1 MLETTKQEVMR
12 TNALE
17 VWMVVDYAGLVEE
30 RDEWLV
36 GRLDQQELEG
46 IAIE

>member
-1 MLETTKQEVMR
+1 MH

-17 VWMVVDYAGLVEE
+17 LRVVVDYAGLVEE

-36 GRLDQQELEG
+36 GSLDQQELERV
-46 IAIE
+46 AVE